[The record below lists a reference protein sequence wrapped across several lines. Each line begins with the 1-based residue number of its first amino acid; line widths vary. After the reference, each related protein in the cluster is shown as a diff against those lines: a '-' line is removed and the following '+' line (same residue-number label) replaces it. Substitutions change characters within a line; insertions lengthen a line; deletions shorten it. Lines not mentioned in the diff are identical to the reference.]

1 MFVVW
6 LALTPTLSPEERE
19 EQLSGLGYATIKTP
33 FAARWLFEGKN
44 GRTS

>member
-6 LALTPTLSPEERE
+6 LALTPALSPEERE
-19 EQLSGLGYATIKTP
+19 WRLDGLGYSTIKTP
-33 FAARWLFEGKN
+33 FAAQWFFDGKN